1 MKDKLKNF
9 VQEHREAFDTFEPR
23 AELWQEICQELPAA
37 RKEAKVIKIS
47 FGQRASFSADALF
60 MRVAAA
66 IVLLFACGLTL
77 FLMKQNTPKAANTI
91 AATSQNRL
99 QNISPEIVEVE
110 AYYTSQIQEKKSELS
125 AYDLKL
131 LGLNSDAGIDQELAR
146 LDSSYTQLKQEL
158 YTTPNTDLV
167 VEAMIQNLQIR
178 IEVLNRQL
186 EVLQKM
192 EGKQVKPNAEP
203 VKNQTTHV

>member
-9 VQEHREAFDTFEPR
+9 VQEHRQAFDTFEPR

-110 AYYTSQIQEKKSELS
+110 AYYTSQIQEKKSEMS
-125 AYDLKL
+125 AYDIKL
-131 LGLNSDAGIDQELAR
+131 LGLNSEAGIDQELAR
-146 LDSSYTQLKQEL
+146 LDSSYTQLKKEL
-158 YTTPNTDLV
+158 YTTPNTDRV

-178 IEVLNRQL
+178 MEVLNRQL

-192 EGKQVKPNAEP
+192 EDKQVKPNAKP
-203 VKNQTTHV
+203 VNNQTTHV